1 MLMLSMSTVLSQ
13 LLGAGEP
20 MFSIAL
26 GQLERASGN
35 VGIDVRLT
43 ADIVMRKN
51 QALKALGLD
60 VQDTN
65 GAELFHALQ
74 HLVKKHD
81 GFIAKRLGADDPTDV
96 ATVLELAA
104 RAGRNARVP
113 HDAWVIKRSVLK
125 RLIKALPPKQVMKL
139 LGYRTVDSLL
149 KREQP
154 ELLVAAIRMVES
166 ESFQQDFVKRYAAL
180 TPQDFEVR
188 IIEIVHPTT
197 AKWQAIAKDFVAAN
211 RHNIAHAKEAGVIVV
226 LPLPVKNLS
235 GVTLAVL
242 PRILHYL
249 NEIRLYSAYFK
260 LRQMQAGFGTL
271 VQQTLLEDPDDHA
284 RVAGQAIHWRMIHR
298 HFGQQDL
305 LPELFEPHV
314 SPQDMRWHSVTWP
327 LIALEPALSFWEPLE
342 YSGVAVNGHVVSLHI
357 MDVAESAINEL
368 SYDQRTNRHMR
379 RTLWCELY
387 SRYVAT
393 PALQVH
399 IVSQLQAPQA
409 DPALIVLSQK
419 GA

>member
-1 MLMLSMSTVLSQ
+1 MLMVSMSKLLSQ

-20 MFSIAL
+20 MFSISL

-35 VGIDVRLT
+35 LGVDVRLT
-43 ADIVMRKN
+43 ADVVACKN

-60 VQDTN
+60 VNDTN
-65 GAELFHALQ
+65 GAELYHALQ

-81 GFIAKRLGADDPTDV
+81 GFIASRLGADDPADV
-96 ATVLELAA
+96 AKVLELAV

-125 RLIKALPPKQVMKL
+125 RLIKAQPPKAVMKH

-154 ELLVAAIRMVES
+154 EVLVAAIRMLETDK
-166 ESFQQDFVKRYAAL
+166 FQQAFVKQYTAL
-180 TPQDFEVR
+180 VPQDFEVR
-188 IIEIVHPTT
+188 AIEIVHPTSD
-197 AKWQAIAKDFVAAN
+197 KWQLIAKEFVADK
-211 RHNIAHAKEAGVIVV
+211 RHNIAHAKEAGVIIV
-226 LPLPVKNLS
+226 LPLAIDRLS

-249 NEIRLYSAYFK
+249 NEIRLYSVFFK
-260 LRQMQAGFGTL
+260 LRQMQPGFGA
-271 VQQTLLEDPDDHA
+271 LLAETIQDDPDGHA

-298 HFGQQDL
+298 HFGEQTV

-314 SPQDMRWHSVTWP
+314 TPEDMRWHSVTWP

-342 YSGVAVNGHVVSLHI
+342 YVGTAINGQVVSMHI
-357 MDVAESAINEL
+357 MDVAESALNDL
-368 SYDQRTNRHMR
+368 PYDQRTNRHMR
-379 RTLWCELY
+379 RTLWCELF
-387 SRYVAT
+387 SRYIAT
-393 PALQVH
+393 PAVEVH
-399 IVSQLQAPQA
+399 VVSQLQPPSV
-409 DPALIVLSQK
+409 DPALMVLSQK